1 MSEKLFFLKWCYR
14 KAVQNIKSWDNWM
27 WAWLSTCFFGSM
39 YFNSTKG
46 SLTETISHGMLM
58 AIILFYWVGYTLI
71 YNGVK
76 TAWSAYQDEKQRV
89 INILGERNES
99 STNSR

>member
-1 MSEKLFFLKWCYR
+1 MNEKLFFLKWCYR
-14 KAVQNIKSWDNWM
+14 KTISNIKSWDSWM
-27 WAWLSTCFFGSM
+27 WAWLATCFFGSM
-39 YFNSTKG
+39 YINSTKG
-46 SLTETISHGMLM
+46 SQIETISHGILG